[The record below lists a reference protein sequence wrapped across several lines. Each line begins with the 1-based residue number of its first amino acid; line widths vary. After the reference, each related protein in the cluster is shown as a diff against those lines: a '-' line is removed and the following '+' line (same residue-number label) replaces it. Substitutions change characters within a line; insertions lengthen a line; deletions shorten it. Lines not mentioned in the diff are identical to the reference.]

1 MEEFWPKPTKLACK
15 SMLKGVFKN
24 LESFTAILSQGSEAD
39 LLDFVKNKN
48 IWDSNVFTFNNIW
61 WLLKEKSFYD
71 KLIAI
76 LRDRKKF
83 DSITWGYGFLHND
96 EQAIKEYLKTAK
108 DNYQFNNIQYLN
120 SSLLSINRRSLREYH
135 PYVNPRVHL
144 LANEK
149 NQILNV
155 QLRSQYRSYVRYLCE
170 VDQLKTEHYITLVY
184 YLLLQDRIEDSIKIF
199 NRINKK
205 TVMDDKEQQ
214 LQYDYFAAYLDF
226 YTGSPDFKIARE
238 VSARYKDYPILSW
251 RSLFVDVA
259 NQLAE
264 FDGKADQV
272 NNEDLEAK
280 AEDKSKEN
288 LKNAEKEEILSM
300 ELDKTKLVITY

>member
-1 MEEFWPKPTKLACK
+1 
-15 SMLKGVFKN
+15 
-24 LESFTAILSQGSEAD
+24 
-39 LLDFVKNKN
+39 
-48 IWDSNVFTFNNIW
+48 
-61 WLLKEKSFYD
+61 
-71 KLIAI
+71 
-76 LRDRKKF
+76 
-83 DSITWGYGFLHND
+83 
-96 EQAIKEYLKTAK
+96 
-108 DNYQFNNIQYLN
+108 
-120 SSLLSINRRSLREYH
+120 
-135 PYVNPRVHL
+135 
-144 LANEK
+144 
-149 NQILNV
+149 
-155 QLRSQYRSYVRYLCE
+155 
-170 VDQLKTEHYITLVY
+170 
-184 YLLLQDRIEDSIKIF
+184 
-199 NRINKK
+199 
-205 TVMDDKEQQ
+205 MDDKEQQ